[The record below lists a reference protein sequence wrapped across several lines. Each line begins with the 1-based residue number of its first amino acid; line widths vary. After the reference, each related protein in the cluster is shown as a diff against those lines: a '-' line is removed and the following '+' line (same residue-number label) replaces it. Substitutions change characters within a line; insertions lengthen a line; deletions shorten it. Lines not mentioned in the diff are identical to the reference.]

1 MASAKKCDRCGVFYE
16 TNTRFKETVG
26 LFRTHLSGM
35 CFMSAAA
42 GSTGAKDL
50 CDDCISKLKMFLDGK
65 ELKED

>member
-16 TNTRFKETVG
+16 TNTQIKETFG
-26 LFRTHLSGM
+26 CFRRTLSGM
-35 CFMSAAA
+35 CFA
-42 GSTGAKDL
+42 TVDEEYITEKDL